1 MPSPS
6 LPTRVPLSLRFL
18 FPRASFVGRADVF
31 VSDVKE
37 NSDDCTFGD
46 TFAALPGMKVDGANF
61 ALAAV
66 RKGATSVLTQR
77 PLADVPVPQ
86 CVVPNVRL
94 AYAQLCAALHG
105 DPSHELRTVG
115 VTGTNG
121 KTTVTWLVRSILAAA
136 GHRCGLTGTIEYS
149 DGIQTE
155 RSSLTTPTARTL
167 NDWLGRMVTARTKHV
182 AMEISSHSLDQDRVA
197 GTELDAAIIT
207 NITQDHFD
215 YHGDFDNY
223 VAAKARIAELCKP
236 DGCVILNADDDRV
249 KSLYAPGGCR
259 IRENSA
265 DRSQHSRILT
275 NSATSRILTNSA
287 TSEAE
292 NNDTLT
298 ARTLVT
304 FGLSPDTDVSAAIL
318 EETLDGTRFQLRLRR
333 ETLEVTTPL
342 VGRHNVLNCLAAAAA
357 AAHLGVSPDEIA
369 VGIESLEAVPGRLE
383 RIDGGQ
389 PFSAFVDYAHTDDA
403 LQRCVEALKRLTTG
417 RVICVFGAGG
427 DRDRTKRPKLG
438 RAASGADVAVV
449 TSDNPRSED
458 PAKIIKEIV
467 KGIPTGRSVHVEIDR
482 AAAIRWAVQNARPN
496 DCILVAGK
504 GHETEQILGDRRIP
518 FDDREQLRQAI
529 EETTVS
535 SQRRTPVSVG

>member
-31 VSDVKE
+31 VSDAKD
-37 NSDDCTFGD
+37 NSDDCRFGD
-46 TFAALPGMKVDGANF
+46 TFAALPGTKVDGASF

-86 CVVPNVRL
+86 CVVPNVRE
-94 AYAQLCAALHG
+94 AYARLCAALHG

-149 DGIQTE
+149 DGAQTE

-167 NDWLGRMVTARTKHV
+167 NHWLGKMVAARTKHA
-182 AMEISSHSLDQDRVA
+182 AMEISSHALDQDRVA
-197 GTELDAAIIT
+197 ATELDVAVIT

-215 YHGDFDNY
+215 YHSDFDRY
-223 VAAKARIAELCKP
+223 AAAKAKIAELCKP
-236 DGCVILNADDDRV
+236 NGCVVLNADDARV
-249 KSLYAPGGCR
+249 KSLYDGPPR
-259 IRENSA
+259 PS
-265 DRSQHSRILT
+265 
-275 NSATSRILTNSA
+275 
-287 TSEAE
+287 SEAATDPMALE
-292 NNDTLT
+292 GGRTDTLT

-318 EETLDGTRFQLRLRR
+318 EETIDGTRFQLRLRG

-357 AAHLGVSPDEIA
+357 TAHLGVSLDEIA

-403 LQRCVEALKRLTTG
+403 LQRCVEALKQLTPG

-438 RAASGADVAVV
+438 RAASQADVAVV

-458 PAKIIKEIV
+458 PGKIIKEIV
-467 KGIPTGRSVHVEIDR
+467 KGMPTGGTVHVEIDR
-482 AAAIRWAVQNARPN
+482 AAAIRWAVQNARPG

-518 FDDREQLRQAI
+518 FDDREQLQQAI
-529 EETTVS
+529 EETTTV
-535 SQRRTPVSVG
+535 SQRRTPVSIG